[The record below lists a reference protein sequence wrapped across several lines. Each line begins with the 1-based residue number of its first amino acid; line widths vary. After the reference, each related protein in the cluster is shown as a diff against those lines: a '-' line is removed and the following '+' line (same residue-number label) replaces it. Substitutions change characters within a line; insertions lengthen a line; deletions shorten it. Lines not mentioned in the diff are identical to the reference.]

1 MSRIKMA
8 LMIYMWLFNKNF
20 NCILLLFILG
30 ECFSAFGQQFASATT
45 IGDRLGYRY
54 FISNEEYSFWNA
66 RAHVKSLD
74 TSLDLLSIHDVNEN
88 YFVYNKVI
96 QEAGH
101 TYCWLGGTDEFQE
114 GNWVWLDG
122 TPWDYEQWE
131 TDSTIIT
138 GGGPEPNNMGENEHY
153 LMLFYYGN
161 GNWNDATNNTG
172 DQPFHYLFR
181 VKIESPT
188 TDTNIT
194 PPFNPTIKTEVYPTL
209 LSKQNPII
217 YIRTSWTEL
226 IEISLFD
233 SVGKLTYYGE
243 LKVPGQLNELRLP
256 VLVAGQ
262 FHGRLI
268 CNEEEYLF
276 KIIVV
281 N

>member
-88 YFVYNKVI
+88 YFVYQKVI
-96 QEAGH
+96 QEVGLA
-101 TYCWLGGTDEFQE
+101 YCWLGGTDEFQE

-138 GGGPEPNNMGENEHY
+138 GGGPEPNNMGGNEHY

-161 GNWNDATNNTG
+161 GNWNDATNNPG

-181 VKIESPT
+181 VKKEAPV

-209 LSKQNPII
+209 LSKQNPIL
-217 YIRTSWTEL
+217 YIQTSWTEL

-233 SVGKLTYYGE
+233 SGGKLTYYGE
-243 LKVPGQLNELRLP
+243 LKAPGQLNELRLP
-256 VLVAGQ
+256 DLASGQ
-262 FHGRLI
+262 FNGR
-268 CNEEEYLF
+268 
-276 KIIVV
+276 
-281 N
+281 